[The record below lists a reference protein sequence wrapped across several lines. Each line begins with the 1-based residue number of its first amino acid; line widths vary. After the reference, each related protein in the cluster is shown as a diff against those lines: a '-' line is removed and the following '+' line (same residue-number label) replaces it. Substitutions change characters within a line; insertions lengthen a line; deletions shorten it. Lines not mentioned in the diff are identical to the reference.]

1 MTVQAP
7 AIFLQSEAHPAEDVR
22 RWIMALSQD
31 EEGIFFTGDLAPTEK
46 GTPDMSV
53 DIATGRCLIKGDEDT
68 YQGSYFCDNRGT
80 TNVAIAAADPDDP
93 RIDIIV
99 AKVEDS
105 EYSGA
110 TDAWSIV
117 AVTGTPAGSP
127 SAPSAPSNSIPI
139 ATVAV
144 AALASSI
151 VDANITDDTVLIVSA
166 GSLDTRLTTAEASIV
181 TNAGNIST
189 NSTNI
194 TTVTNNTAAVTRSG
208 TTTTITDTTLVD
220 VNATTITLDSTTLNL
235 DGSGTVSVPAAT
247 LVDLNATTVTLD
259 ATTINLDASGDIV
272 IGDGS
277 GAATVEL
284 ASGNTALQFTGGA
297 NTLFGHNDSNFF
309 CNPVTTGGTPEPLRH
324 AAGVDTYGIVSRVSS
339 TRRIKTNIEP
349 IPASFSEEIVK
360 NVRAVFFESTLQHDI
375 DNGLGV
381 QHGFIAEEIAEN
393 VHEDLA
399 YYDKEGLPD
408 GINRTMMD
416 THLWNTVQTLLARVE
431 DLEGKLKKAK

>member
-1 MTVQAP
+1 MTVKAP

-22 RWIMALSQD
+22 RWVMALSQD

-80 TNVAIAAADPDDP
+80 SNIAIAAADPDDP

-194 TTVTNNTAAVTRSG
+194 TTVTNDTAAVSRSG

-220 VNATTITLDSTTLNL
+220 VNATTITLD
-235 DGSGTVSVPAAT
+235 
-247 LVDLNATTVTLD
+247 
-259 ATTINLDASGDIV
+259 ATTINLDGATLTNIFGATIELDASTKVDLQADQI
-272 IGDGS
+272 DMGS
-277 GAATVEL
+277 GAATSCEIDIH
-284 ASGNTALQFTGGA
+284 SPTTALRMGY
-297 NTLFGHNDSNFF
+297 
-309 CNPVTTGGTPEPLRH
+309 GGTTNAIGYNSSNEAFLNARSTVSGSAELRT
-324 AAGVDTYGIVSRVSS
+324 GSGGGTYSVLIDVTSS
-339 TRRIKTNIEP
+339 KRFKDRIKALDIANSLGLVLGLEPSTFHSTIETDD
-349 IPASFSEEIVK
+349 ADRV
-360 NVRAVFFESTLQHDI
+360 N
-375 DNGLGV
+375 
-381 QHGFIAEEIAEN
+381 HGFIAEQVHSVLPELAEM
-393 VHEDLA
+393 DLRPGN
-399 YYDKEGLPD
+399 EGEVKSVNETA
-408 GINRTMMD
+408 I
-416 THLWNTVQTLLARVE
+416 LAHAVAAIQALEARIVE
-431 DLEGKLKKAK
+431 LEGNAKKVK